1 MVFQETPVFTKLIL
15 SLMDD
20 ELYRDLQ
27 NSLIVRPDAGD
38 LIEGTGGI
46 RKLRWKLPG
55 TGKRGGA
62 RVIYYWRVSE
72 DQILML
78 LVYPKATKDD
88 LSPAEKKHLRTIV
101 EKW

>member
-20 ELYRDLQ
+20 ELYRELQ
-27 NSLIVRPDAGD
+27 SSLIVSPDAGD
-38 LIEGTGGI
+38 VIEGTGGI

-62 RVIYYWRVSE
+62 RVITTGGFRKRRS
-72 DQILML
+72 
-78 LVYPKATKDD
+78 
-88 LSPAEKKHLRTIV
+88 
-101 EKW
+101 